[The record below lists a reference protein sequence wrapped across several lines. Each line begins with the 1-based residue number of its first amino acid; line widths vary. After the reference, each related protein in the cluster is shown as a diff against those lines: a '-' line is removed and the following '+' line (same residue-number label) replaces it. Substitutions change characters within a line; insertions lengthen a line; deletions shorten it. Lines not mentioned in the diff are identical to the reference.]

1 MLSSLENCLKLINF
15 LDQYPLQTSKFLDYK
30 DFKEAI
36 LFWSNKNN
44 QTLEGLIKLKEIT
57 KNMNN
62 NRN

>member
-1 MLSSLENCLKLINF
+1 LAPLKF
-15 LDQYPLQTSKFLDYK
+15 PTGQFLDYK